1 MTDATPRRTAR
12 ARLLDRATRILAMR
26 DHSEQELRRK
36 LTAPPPPAK
45 PRQQESRLPA
55 EPPPEPTAEEID
67 EVIAW
72 CYEHRWLDDER
83 FATQFIS
90 SRSRK
95 GYGPQRIRQELQ
107 QKGIS
112 RTQCEA
118 ALAAC
123 DIDWMSL
130 AREQAERKFGSPLPK
145 QYPEKAKVQRFLLY
159 RGYYME
165 DIQDIYRNF
174 VP

>member
-1 MTDATPRRTAR
+1 MTDATSRRTAY

-36 LTAPPPPAK
+36 LTTPSPVK
-45 PRQQESRLPA
+45 PRQQESRQAA
-55 EPPPEPTAEEID
+55 ETDPEPTAEEID
-67 EVIAW
+67 QVIAW

-83 FATQFIS
+83 FAAQFIA

-112 RTQCEA
+112 RAQCES
-118 ALAAC
+118 ALAEC
-123 DIDWMSL
+123 DIDWGML

-165 DIQDIYRNF
+165 DIQDLYRNF
-174 VP
+174 AS

>member
-1 MTDATPRRTAR
+1 MTDATPRRTAY

-36 LTAPPPPAK
+36 LAAPSSVK
-45 PRQQESRLPA
+45 TRQHESRPAA
-55 EPPPEPTAEEID
+55 EPVPEPTAEEID
-67 EVIAW
+67 QVIAW

-83 FATQFIS
+83 FAAQFVT

-107 QKGIS
+107 QKGIA
-112 RTQCEA
+112 RAQCES
-118 ALAAC
+118 ALAEC
-123 DIDWMSL
+123 DIDWTSL

-174 VP
+174 AS